1 MARAAGG
8 GGESVRT
15 EVDGHRLSLT
25 NLDKVLY
32 PASGTTKGDVV
43 RYYATVAPALLPVLA
58 DRAVTRKRW
67 PDGVG
72 RDGSVEPFFTKNLE
86 AGAPAWIPRQ
96 VVAHIDR
103 PVDYPL
109 ADSTAVL
116 VWFAQMAALEL
127 HVPQWVFRPGPPG
140 RRRVGDPTRMVF
152 DLDPGPGVELA
163 QCAEVAL
170 WVRELLA
177 EAGSDAVPVTSG
189 SKGVHLYVP
198 LDADGAGARTSEQ
211 VTAVARAVAQT
222 LEQAHPKLVTS
233 KMAKSVRPGRVF
245 IDWSQNSAA
254 KTTIAPYSLRGRE
267 FPLVAAPRT
276 WEELADPAL
285 QQLDLT
291 QVLQRLDDGIDPWAT
306 MFGQLVAADDS
317 LESDSPESDSVDSDS
332 PESDSVESDSEDQA
346 RERLWQRSAGRSMA
360 EKGSDGAAARA
371 RGSAVG
377 GGRAVSPGSA
387 RDPAAAAADNDDHR
401 ASDGAEWVAEQGKI
415 HGSHRWGVDP
425 LEGPRGRVVRR
436 DFRRGAGRRATGDDA
451 GAGRDADDGPRPG
464 GVALDQWAPM
474 LATAG
479 DAAQI
484 REPGQWQIEGKW
496 DGIRALAVVDAA
508 QQPAVRLIGRSGREL
523 TSGYPE
529 LAQLADVL
537 TGHRAV
543 LDGEIVVVEGGPG
556 AERTSFPLL
565 QQRMNLVSP
574 AQIARI
580 AERIPVR
587 YFAFDLLE
595 IDGISLLNKPLA
607 DRRQLL
613 AALELE
619 ASHVHTPPAFTGDLA
634 TAMRE
639 SQQRRWEGVVVK
651 RLDSTYRP
659 GTRSGNWLKL
669 KNQQDQEVV
678 LIGFKPG
685 EGRRE
690 GVIGSLALAVN
701 DDGRLRYA
709 GRVGT
714 GFSDRTLVDL
724 TERLLPLRTDRCP
737 VADVPRAEARG
748 MIWVRPALVG
758 EVTFGEWTPDHHLR
772 AASWRGLR
780 PDKNPA
786 EVIRER

>member
-1 MARAAGG
+1 M
-8 GGESVRT
+8 
-15 EVDGHRLSLT
+15 T

-32 PASGTTKGDVV
+32 PAVGTTKGDVV
-43 RYYATVAPALLPVLA
+43 HYYATAAPALLPVLA

-72 RDGSVEPFFTKNLE
+72 ADGSVEPFFTKNLE

-127 HVPQWVFRPGPPG
+127 HVPQWVFQPGSPG

-163 QCAEVAL
+163 QCAQVAL

-177 EAGSDAVPVTSG
+177 DAGSDAVPVTSG

-198 LDADGAGARTSEQ
+198 LDAAGTGARTSDQ
-211 VTAVARAVAQT
+211 VTAVAKAVAET
-222 LEQAHPKLVTS
+222 LEQAHPKLITS

-267 FPLVAAPRT
+267 RPLVAAPRT
-276 WEELADPAL
+276 WEEIADPAL
-285 QQLDLT
+285 QQLDLH
-291 QVLQRLDDGIDPWAT
+291 QVLQRLDDGIDPWAD
-306 MFGQLVAADDS
+306 MFGQLDTDDS
-317 LESDSPESDSVDSDS
+317 GPEPDSGGD
-332 PESDSVESDSEDQA
+332 A
-346 RERLWQRSAGRSMA
+346 GGRLWQRSARRSIA
-360 EKGSDGAAARA
+360 EDAPAEPSAAAPAGARSDAGDSSNAAGQDASGGAATMQ
-371 RGSAVG
+371 
-377 GGRAVSPGSA
+377 
-387 RDPAAAAADNDDHR
+387 D
-401 ASDGAEWVAEQGKI
+401 EWVAKQDKM

-436 DFRRGAGRRATGDDA
+436 DFRRSAVSGRAAAVAKDGGD
-451 GAGRDADDGPRPG
+451 G
-464 GVALDQWAPM
+464 GSDLSRWAPM

-479 DAAQI
+479 DAALI
-484 REPGQWQIEGKW
+484 RDQAQWQIEGKW

-508 QQPAVRLIGRSGREL
+508 QEPAAQEPDAQEPAVRLVGRSGREL
-523 TSGYPE
+523 TAGYPE
-529 LAQLADVL
+529 LAELADVL
-537 TGHRAV
+537 AGHRAV
-543 LDGEIVVVEGGPG
+543 LDGEIVVLEGTDGGTGTGAPG
-556 AERTSFPLL
+556 VERTSFPLL

-574 AQIARI
+574 AQIARM
-580 AERIPVR
+580 AEQLPVR

-595 IDGISLLNKPLA
+595 IDGIPLVNKPLA

-613 AALELE
+613 TALELE
-619 ASHVHTPPAFTGDLA
+619 SAHVHTPPAFTGDLA
-634 TAMRE
+634 DAMRASRE
-639 SQQRRWEGVVVK
+639 RRWEGVVVK

-690 GVIGSLALAVN
+690 GVLGSIALAVN
-701 DDGRLRYA
+701 EDGKLRYA

-714 GFSDRTLVDL
+714 GFSDRVLVDL
-724 TERLLPLRTDRCP
+724 TERLLPLQTDSCP
-737 VADVPRAEARG
+737 VEDVPRAEARG
-748 MIWVRPALVG
+748 MIWVRPELVG

-780 PDKNPA
+780 RDKNPSD
-786 EVIRER
+786 VVRDS